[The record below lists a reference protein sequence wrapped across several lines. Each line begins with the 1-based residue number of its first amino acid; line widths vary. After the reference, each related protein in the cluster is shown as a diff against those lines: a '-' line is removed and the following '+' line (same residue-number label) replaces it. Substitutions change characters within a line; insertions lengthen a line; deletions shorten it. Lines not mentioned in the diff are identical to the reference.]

1 MAIILMVVAM
11 EEYRKIP
18 SLEHYVLVYR
28 AKAMEEEAY
37 IFGCHKDD
45 IDPYH
50 KVTLMS
56 TELDNS
62 NDDNIYNVLKWTR
75 P

>member
-1 MAIILMVVAM
+1 M
-11 EEYRKIP
+11 
-18 SLEHYVLVYR
+18 YR

-37 IFGCHKDD
+37 IFGCHMDD

-50 KVTLMS
+50 TVTLMS

-62 NDDNIYNVLKWTR
+62 NDDNHYNTLKWTR

>member
-1 MAIILMVVAM
+1 M
-11 EEYRKIP
+11 
-18 SLEHYVLVYR
+18 YR

-50 KVTLMS
+50 TVTLMS

-62 NDDNIYNVLKWTR
+62 NDDNHYNTLKWTR